1 MAIFDYTNR
10 DYATI
15 RESMLERAGRS
26 IPDWTDRDPSD
37 FTMALIDLWAYAADI
52 MHYYI
57 DRSSAE
63 SFLATATQPSTILA
77 FANLYGY
84 VPNPVNAAIS
94 SVTLDNTSTT
104 TVTIPS
110 GTKFT
115 SKSPKYGNIAFY
127 STSEVNAASL
137 STVQVPLRQGTQTTT
152 PTTLVNEAGATASDG
167 TPGQRFYIYG
177 TKIDVPSIRVYVG
190 EGVGGADVEWS
201 VTPQLAFS
209 TSSESAFSFS
219 YDGAG
224 RTQVVF
230 GDGLNGRI
238 PPVGT
243 TIKATFAICDGASG
257 NVEPNTIRSINSS
270 SFPTLTS
277 ITNPNAATGGRD
289 NESSESI
296 RSALPSI
303 MRVRDA
309 GITLSDFVDLAFGVP
324 SVAKATAVYTG
335 ASTSGASVT
344 VYALEDQ
351 SNYTTTAASSI
362 SVPSALRNAVQLE
375 LLSKAMLGIRTV
387 TVPATVSLTQIYI
400 NVTLYVKNN
409 YIQES
414 VKASV
419 NSAILKLFEFNNV
432 SFNQTMTIGD
442 IYRAILA
449 VEGVDYAV
457 VTGFNTVSATSNTIT
472 STGGLSG
479 TIPSGATSLF
489 KIGWDTA
496 NNKSAVTITAIN
508 GVAAP

>member
-1 MAIFDYTNR
+1 MATFDYTNR
-10 DYATI
+10 DYSTI
-15 RESMLERAGRS
+15 RESMLERAGKS

-37 FTMALIDLWAYAADI
+37 FTMALIDLWAYAADV

-57 DRSSAE
+57 DRAATE
-63 SFLATATQPSTILA
+63 SFLPTATQPSTVLA

-84 VPNPVNAAIS
+84 RPNPVNAATAYVSVQNTGS
-94 SVTLDNTSTT
+94 SVT
-104 TVTIPS
+104 IPA

-127 STSEVNAASL
+127 STSTVTAASS
-137 STVQVPLRQGTQTTT
+137 STVQVPLRQGTESAA
-152 PTTLVNEAGATASDG
+152 PSTLVNELGSTASDG
-167 TPGQRFYIYG
+167 NPGQRFYLYG

-190 EGVGGADVEWS
+190 EGVGGADVEWL

-209 TSSESAFSFS
+209 SPDDSAFSIS

-224 RTQVVF
+224 RTQIIF

-243 TIKATFAICDGASG
+243 TIKATFAVCDGASG
-257 NVEPNTIRSINSS
+257 NVEPNTIVSINSS
-270 SFPTLTS
+270 SFPTLRN
-277 ITNPNAATGGRD
+277 ITNAVAATGGRD

-296 RSALPSI
+296 KTALPAM
-303 MRVRDA
+303 MRVRDS
-309 GITLSDFVDLAFGVP
+309 GVTLSDFVDLALGV
-324 SVAKATAVYTG
+324 SGVSKATAVYTG

-344 VYALEDQ
+344 VYALDDQ
-351 SNYTTTAASSI
+351 DGYTTASASSI
-362 SVPSALRNAVQLE
+362 AVSSSLRNSVQFE
-375 LLSKAMLGIRTV
+375 LLSKAMLGITTV
-387 TVPATVSLTQIYI
+387 TVPSTVSLTQIYI

-409 YIQES
+409 YIQNS

-419 NSAILKLFEFNNV
+419 NTAILKLFEFANV

-442 IYRAILA
+442 VYRAILA

-457 VTGFNTVSATSNTIT
+457 VTGFNTTSATANTIA
-472 STGGLSG
+472 STGGLAG
-479 TIPSGATSLF
+479 TIQSGSTNLF
-489 KIGWDTA
+489 KIGWDSA

-508 GVAAP
+508 GVSAP

>member
-1 MAIFDYTNR
+1 MATFDYTNR
-10 DYATI
+10 DYSTI
-15 RESMLERAGRS
+15 RESLLERAGRS

-37 FTMALIDLWAYAADI
+37 FTMALVDLWAYAADI

-57 DRSSAE
+57 DRAATE
-63 SFLATATQPSTILA
+63 AFLPTATQPSTVLA

-84 VPNPVNAAIS
+84 TPNPVNAATAY
-94 SVTLDNTSTT
+94 VTLENVGSAS
-104 TVTIPS
+104 VAIPS

-115 SKSPKYGNIAFY
+115 AKSPKYGTVQFY
-127 STSEVNAASL
+127 SVSAVTAASS
-137 STVQVPLRQGTQTTT
+137 STVTVSLRQGTQVEN
-152 PTTLVNEAGATASDG
+152 PTTLVNESGATTSDG
-167 TPGQRFYIYG
+167 TPGQRFYLYG
-177 TKIDVPSIRVYVG
+177 TKIDVSSIRVYVG
-190 EGVGGADVEWS
+190 EGVAGAPVEWL
-201 VTPQLAFS
+201 VTPQLAFA
-209 TSSESAFSFS
+209 TSSESAFAVT

-243 TIKATFAICDGASG
+243 TITATFATCDGTSG
-257 NVEPNTIRSINSS
+257 NVEPNTIKSINSS
-270 SFPTLTS
+270 SFPTLTN
-277 ITNPNAATGGRD
+277 IKNNAAATGGRD
-289 NESSESI
+289 NESPESI
-296 RSALPSI
+296 KNALPSM
-303 MRVRDA
+303 MRVRDS
-309 GITLSDFVDLAFGVP
+309 GVTLSDFVDLALGVP

-351 SNYTTTAASSI
+351 ADYTTTSASSI
-362 SVPSALRNAVQLE
+362 SVSSALRNAVQFE

-387 TVPATVSLTQIYI
+387 TVPATVSLTQIYV

-414 VKASV
+414 VKTSV
-419 NSAILKLFEFNNV
+419 NSAILKLFEFSNV

-457 VTGFNTVSATSNTIT
+457 VTGFNTVSATSDTIT

-479 TIPSGATSLF
+479 TIPSGATNLF

-496 NNKSAVTITAIN
+496 NDKPAVTITAIN